1 MRERSLPK
9 RDMRNVDEAIAL
21 ARSFSAKGL
30 VDLFRGQGGDWPIS
44 TTFQRFDSV
53 GQQHEMARLGEFAK
67 WIMAA
72 PEMSSLHWDEDAIL
86 SVAQHYGIATPFLD
100 VSTSPE
106 VAAYFATT
114 DAGGGAC
121 EADFGTIYCF
131 KAANVDAMGRAL
143 ARQPDWQHPDMLPFR
158 VVKPHL
164 RSLWR
169 LEAQQGAF
177 IDVRVDTNTFSDID
191 QWLCWPGRGSRRTCA
206 RRVPT

>member
-1 MRERSLPK
+1 MRERSLPT
-9 RDMRNVDEAIAL
+9 RDVRNVDEAIAL
-21 ARSFSAKGL
+21 ARSFSPKGL
-30 VDLFRGQGGDWPIS
+30 VDLFR
-44 TTFQRFDSV
+44 

-67 WIMAA
+67 WIMAT

-114 DAGGGAC
+114 DAGGAAC
-121 EADFGTIYCF
+121 EAGFGTIYCF
-131 KAANVDAMGRAL
+131 QAANVDAMGRAL